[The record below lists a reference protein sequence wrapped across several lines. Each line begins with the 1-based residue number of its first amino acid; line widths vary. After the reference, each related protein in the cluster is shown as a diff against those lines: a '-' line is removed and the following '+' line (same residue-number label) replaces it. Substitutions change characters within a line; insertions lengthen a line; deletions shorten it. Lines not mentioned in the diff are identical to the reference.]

1 MQPTA
6 KFNPGAA
13 LFLVF
18 ALVLLAE
25 FRCRSALADESAIPT
40 NQDGRDSRLAWWR
53 AARFGMF
60 IHWGPISVKGTEIS
74 WSRAGPRQG
83 CPSKSPGTV
92 PVEEYDNLYKQFNPT
107 KFDAESWVKIAEL
120 AGMKYMVLT
129 TKHCDGFCLWDSQ
142 ASDYNIL
149 HTPFGRDVC
158 AELAQAAHRSG
169 MHIGWYYSPMDWR
182 DPDCRTERN
191 AKYVSSMQRQ
201 LGELLGNYGP
211 IDLLWFDFDSGP
223 VPWDQPETYA
233 LIRRLQPKIVVN
245 NRLDLAN
252 YQEYQ
257 ENKIGPNADY
267 YTPEQKVGTFDDQH
281 PWETCMTL
289 GTQWS
294 WKPDDRIKT
303 VNECVRILVRCAA
316 GDGNLL
322 LNVGPM
328 PSGEIEPRQVEVLN
342 GIGQWLRKFGQCIYG
357 TRGGPLKP
365 LGEVYSTRHGNKV
378 YVHVLKWTGDN
389 VAIPTLPHKIV
400 ARKAL
405 TGGEVII
412 EQTGSQWVLHLAKS
426 DQSDIDTV
434 IELQLDGSAEEIPT
448 MNFPNTTSPLDG
460 AQ

>member
-6 KFNPGAA
+6 KFNTGAA

-18 ALVLLAE
+18 AQVLLAE
-25 FRCRSALADESAIPT
+25 FGCHSALADESAIPT

-83 CPSKSPGTV
+83 CPSKSAGTV

-129 TKHCDGFCLWDSQ
+129 AKHCDGFCLWDSH

-158 AELAQAAHRSG
+158 AELAQAAHRRG

-223 VPWDQPETYA
+223 VPWDQSETYA
-233 LIRRLQPKIVVN
+233 LVHRLQPKIVVN

-252 YQEYQ
+252 YREYQ
-257 ENKIGPNADY
+257 ANKIGPNADY

-357 TRGGPLKP
+357 TRGGPFKP
-365 LGEVYSTRHGNKV
+365 SGEVYSTRHGNKV

-389 VAIPTLPHKIV
+389 VAIPTLPHKMV
-400 ARKAL
+400 ASKAL
-405 TGGEVII
+405 TGGEVKI
-412 EQTGSQWVLHLAKS
+412 EQTGSQWFLHVAKS
-426 DQSDIDTV
+426 DQSDIDTI
-434 IELQLDGSAEEIPT
+434 IELQLDGSAEEIPA
-448 MNFPNTTSPLDG
+448 MNLTNTTSPLDG